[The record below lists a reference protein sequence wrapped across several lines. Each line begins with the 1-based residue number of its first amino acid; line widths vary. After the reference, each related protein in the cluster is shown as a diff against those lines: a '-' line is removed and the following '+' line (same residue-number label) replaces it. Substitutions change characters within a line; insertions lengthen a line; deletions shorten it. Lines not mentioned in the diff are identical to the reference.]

1 MDVVVHAFN
10 PEAWQ
15 AEAGSSTK
23 QVLGQPGETLS
34 LIMRPYLKRANKEKL
49 NRQKSTQHKRNL

>member
-10 PEAWQ
+10 PEAWE

-23 QVLGQPGETLS
+23 QVLGQPGETLP
-34 LIMRPYLKRANKEKL
+34 LIMRPYLKQTSKQTKTKPAEVN
-49 NRQKSTQHKRNL
+49 ST